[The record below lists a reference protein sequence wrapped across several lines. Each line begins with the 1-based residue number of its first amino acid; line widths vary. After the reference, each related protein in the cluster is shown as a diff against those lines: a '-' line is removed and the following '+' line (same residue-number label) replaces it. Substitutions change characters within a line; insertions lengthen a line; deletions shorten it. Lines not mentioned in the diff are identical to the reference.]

1 MSTNSKTEQI
11 WNGVIEFET
20 PAPDPDREAFQA
32 AIEERLTE
40 FRKHKEDLLSEL
52 QKAYERGPKTEPF
65 DKDKL
70 WSEVELVARVQ
81 HAVEK
86 IKRETM
92 GAAQRKAR
100 LGKLAEAL
108 TRARSLIED
117 VIETS
122 DLAADLIDSWGGAT
136 EYTEA
141 GGDLIYIDIEGE
153 INKVL
158 KGITE
163 LEEAATRASSSAQTA
178 TGRPSKEDTPG
189 YIYSLA
195 KLYRSC
201 TGLKPGVGHGPFARI
216 VRAYLAATGRN
227 LARESVV
234 EIIKSARAQARLN
247 ARTYASSLFED

>member
-1 MSTNSKTEQI
+1 MSADSQNDQGWSPVPFDGRQ
-11 WNGVIEFET
+11 
-20 PAPDPDREAFQA
+20 PSDPFFAS
-32 AIEERLTE
+32 IEERLTE
-40 FRKHKEDLLSEL
+40 FRKDKEVLLSLL
-52 QKAYERGPKTEPF
+52 QNAYERGPKAEPF

-70 WSEVELVARVQ
+70 WSQLETVAYMQ
-81 HAVEK
+81 HSVEK

-92 GAAQRKAR
+92 GAVERKAR

-117 VIETS
+117 VMETS

-163 LEEAATRASSSAQTA
+163 LEEAATRAISSAQTA
-178 TGRPSKEDTPG
+178 TGRPSKGDTHAFV
-189 YIYSLA
+189 YALA
-195 KLYRSC
+195 ELYRRC
-201 TGLKPGVGHGPFARI
+201 TGLKPGVGHGPFARF
-216 VRAYLAATGRN
+216 VRAYLAATRRN
-227 LARESVV
+227 LEDETVV

-247 ARTYASSLFED
+247 ARTRTSSLFED